1 MINEREI
8 RIGNN
13 LHDFNGKLVQV
24 FSIKINNIRCIYKRI
39 DTNTSHVSLYHN
51 EELHRI
57 PLTPEILE
65 KCGFK
70 KWGRDDMPR
79 TLSYELGSM
88 QIFPSNTFCDFDG
101 YGFLHYKLPNPID
114 GKDESARFKFKHLHQ
129 LQNLYYALTGNELN
143 YQP

>member
-1 MINEREI
+1 MIQANEL
-8 RIGNN
+8 RIGNYVRGN
-13 LHDFNGKLVQV
+13 LGGILK
-24 FSIKINNIRCIYKRI
+24 IKGIKEESDLSHIRP
-39 DTNTSHVSLYHN
+39 
-51 EELHRI
+51 I

-114 GKDESARFKFKHLHQ
+114 GKDESARFKFNHLHQ
-129 LQNLYYALTGNELN
+129 LQNLYYALTGEELTYN
-143 YQP
+143 QTIK